1 MLGYIRTSDTSQTGL
16 RCPCTSHPAFYPRI
30 NWLRRVQIVWLKWSY
45 QPWPDLGISHSRVT
59 GPYVQLEPCAN
70 TWTGLQILGNK
81 ELFFVSF
88 KKGFN
93 KDISPATIFPWIK
106 QTVILYYELWPGGPH
121 SASGY
126 SHDVRALTLRPSNQ
140 GSPESS
146 FLSACHSKL
155 QNTFTVLFEGCFLG
169 WLGAWSLGPVVAA
182 QQGHHQ
188 AQKWDV

>member
-30 NWLRRVQIVWLKWSY
+30 SWLRRVQIVWLQWSY
-45 QPWPDLGISHSRVT
+45 QPWPHLGISHSRVT
-59 GPYVQLEPCAN
+59 GPYVQLEPCAT

-88 KKGFN
+88 KKGFD

-106 QTVILYYELWPGGPH
+106 QTVILYYEL
-121 SASGY
+121 S
-126 SHDVRALTLRPSNQ
+126 DQEALTLHQVTAMMSGPLLPLRPSNQ

-155 QNTFTVLFEGCFLG
+155 HNTFTQFYLKDVSWSDSELG
-169 WLGAWSLGPVVAA
+169 HLGPVVAA
-182 QQGHHQ
+182 QQGHCQ
-188 AQKWDV
+188 AQK